1 MAESHDLPGT
11 PLPRIA
17 VLIPALNERESLP
30 RVLDDLPRE
39 MLSEILV
46 VDNGSTDGT
55 GDVAREHGARVVR
68 EERRGYGR
76 ACLTGLDHLRDVD
89 IVVFLDG
96 DYSDDPTELP
106 DVVRPILEGRA
117 DLVIGSRTRGEREQG
132 ALLPQARF
140 GNFLSVFLIET
151 LCGETFTDLGPFRA
165 VRRDALDRLEMVDE
179 DFGWTVEMQ
188 VKAPRAGLRSV
199 EVPVRYRRR
208 IGTSKISGTVRGSV
222 RAGEKILRTIWK
234 YHRWRPGG

>member
-1 MAESHDLPGT
+1 MSQ
-11 PLPRIA
+11 PRIS
-17 VLIPALNERESLP
+17 VLIPALNERESIG
-30 RVLDDLPRE
+30 RVLGDLPGDLIHE
-39 MLSEILV
+39 VVV

-55 GDVAREHGARVVR
+55 GEIAVRHGARVIR

-76 ACLTGLDHLRDVD
+76 ACLTGLDAIGATDV
-89 IVVFLDG
+89 VVFLDA

-106 DVVRPILEGRA
+106 LVVAPILEGRA
-117 DLVIGSRTRGEREQG
+117 DMVIGSRVLGERERG

-165 VRRDALDRLEMVDE
+165 IRRDALDRIEMADE

-188 VKAPRAGLRSV
+188 VKAARAGLRSV

-208 IGTSKISGTVRGSV
+208 IGQSKISGTLMGSI
-222 RAGEKILRTIWK
+222 RAGEKILRTIWR
-234 YHRWRPGG
+234 YHRWRPRRT